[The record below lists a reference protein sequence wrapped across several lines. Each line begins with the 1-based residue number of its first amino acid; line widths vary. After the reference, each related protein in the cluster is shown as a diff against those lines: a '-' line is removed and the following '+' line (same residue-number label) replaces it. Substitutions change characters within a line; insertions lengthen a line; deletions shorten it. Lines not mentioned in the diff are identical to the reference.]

1 MDKELKEKAEQWLE
15 QDKIKFWL
23 EILLN
28 PNEKEIDFDN
38 IDDEEDMPDYVID
51 YLIEESAK
59 DDTIPPPDPERLKKL
74 LELVEKNKK

>member
-28 PNEKEIDFDN
+28 PNEEEIDFDN
-38 IDDEEDMPDYVID
+38 LEDEEDIPDYVID

-59 DDTIPPPDPERLKKL
+59 DDTIPPPNPEILKKL
-74 LELVEKNKK
+74 LELVEKKKK

>member
-1 MDKELKEKAEQWLE
+1 MNKELREKAEQWLE

-28 PNEKEIDFDN
+28 PNEEEIDFDN
-38 IDDEEDMPDYVID
+38 LEDEEDIPDYVID

-59 DDTIPPPDPERLKKL
+59 DENEGLTNE
-74 LELVEKNKK
+74 

>member
-1 MDKELKEKAEQWLE
+1 MDKKLREKAKRWFE

-28 PNEKEIDFDN
+28 PNEKIDFYN
-38 IDDEEDMPDYVID
+38 LENEEDMPDYVID

-59 DDTIPPPDPERLKKL
+59 DDTIPPPAPERLKKL
-74 LELVEKNKK
+74 LDLVEKNKK

>member
-1 MDKELKEKAEQWLE
+1 MNKELKEKAEQWLE

-28 PNEKEIDFDN
+28 PNEEEIDFGN
-38 IDDEEDMPDYVID
+38 LEDEEDIPDYVID
-51 YLIEESAK
+51 YLIEESAQ

-74 LELVEKNKK
+74 LELVKKNKK